1 MVWCYRCWP
10 PDVWGNVILWG
21 LKCEIERYAELSA
34 MDANKDKSPT
44 KTSEMVLSKKWDL
57 KMRKELYQSVHG
69 VQYDGGD
76 L

>member
-1 MVWCYRCWP
+1 
-10 PDVWGNVILWG
+10 
-21 LKCEIERYAELSA
+21 